1 MPDLNSLYNE
11 IKASFASTYNH
22 NVSPLPK
29 SFLNILSKVLA
40 GLMNS
45 VYKYGNFTSKQIF
58 LKTAS
63 FEPVTL
69 ADGTVIIPLVEVAR
83 KYGIGEQD
91 RIKQAELEA
100 QAKAQYYRDIG
111 NAMGIL
117 SDLIGKDTAA
127 GKALAV
133 AQATINTF
141 VGATEVLRAKSVLP
155 EPAAT
160 ISKVVNVAAIVASG
174 IKSVK
179 EILKTKV
186 PGGGGGGGGGSAPSP
201 SAIQAPI
208 QAQLQTTTLNQ
219 SQIQQMGN
227 AAVRSFVVESDVSGN
242 QERIR
247 RLNRAARIN

>member
-1 MPDLNSLYNE
+1 MLWQADDERTANE
-11 IKASFASTYNH
+11 KKNA
-22 NVSPLPK
+22 
-29 SFLNILSKVLA
+29 
-40 GLMNS
+40 
-45 VYKYGNFTSKQIF
+45 
-58 LKTAS
+58 
-63 FEPVTL
+63 E
-69 ADGTVIIPLVEVAR
+69 E
-83 KYGIGEQD
+83 

-100 QAKAQYYRDIG
+100 QAKKQYFKDIG

-117 SDLIGKDTAA
+117 SDLIGKDTAT

-133 AQATINTF
+133 AQATINTWL
-141 VGATEVLRAKSVLP
+141 GATEVLRAKSILP

-186 PGGGGGGGGGSAPSP
+186 PGGSGGGGGGNAPSP